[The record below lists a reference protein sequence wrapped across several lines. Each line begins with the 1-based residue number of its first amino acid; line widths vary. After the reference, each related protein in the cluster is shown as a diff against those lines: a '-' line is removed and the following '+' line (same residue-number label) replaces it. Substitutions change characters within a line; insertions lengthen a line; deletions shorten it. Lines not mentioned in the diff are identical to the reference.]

1 MVGVTGEIT
10 NTGFATT
17 VTVPVCVVL
26 LQFKLV
32 PTTLYTLVCAGEAIT
47 DEPFGELN
55 VVAGDQVK
63 LSAPLADNTA
73 LLPKHM
79 LGDETL
85 IIGLGKI
92 AMLNVATLVQ
102 VLAVPIT
109 VPDPITEGGI
119 AVALTFAPD
128 NVFGARPV
136 KPTQLY
142 DVAPLAVTF
151 TALFEPL

>member
-32 PTTLYTLVCAGEAIT
+32 PTTLYTLVCAGDAVT
-47 DEPFGELN
+47 DDPVVELKL
-55 VVAGDQVK
+55 VAGDQTYE
-63 LSAPLADNTA
+63 LAPLAVNTA
-73 LLPKHM
+73 VVPKHI
-79 LGDETL
+79 LADETL
-85 IIGLGKI
+85 IIGFGMI
-92 AMLNVATLVQ
+92 AILNVATLVQ
-102 VLAVPIT
+102 VFAVPIT

-119 AVALTFAPD
+119 AVALTFDPD

-151 TALFEPL
+151 TELLEPL